1 MESKKI
7 TAHEKQETQNLVDAQ
22 LQRLYHI
29 IHEALF
35 MCFPKNFT
43 ISEVQKIASKG
54 MDTIVQEL
62 NYLLTAKIID
72 NETTSRNTPA
82 DCQHDH

>member
-7 TAHEKQETQNLVDAQ
+7 TTHEKQETQNLVDAQ
-22 LQRLYHI
+22 LQRMYHI
-29 IHEALF
+29 LHEALF

-43 ISEVQKIASKG
+43 VSEVQKMASKA

-62 NYLLTAKIID
+62 NFLLTAKTIE
-72 NETTSRNTPA
+72 NETTPRNTPA
-82 DCQHDH
+82 DC